1 MEGGLKF
8 SEKMS
13 ISKDH
18 VLYGPIYMTF
28 LRLIIIKEEPVRV
41 IGVSL
46 ASLLRGGYRHT
57 SWGALW

>member
-8 SEKMS
+8 SEQKS

-28 LRLIIIKEEPVRV
+28 LRLIIIKEESVRV

-46 ASLLRGGYRHT
+46 ASLLRGGYRNT